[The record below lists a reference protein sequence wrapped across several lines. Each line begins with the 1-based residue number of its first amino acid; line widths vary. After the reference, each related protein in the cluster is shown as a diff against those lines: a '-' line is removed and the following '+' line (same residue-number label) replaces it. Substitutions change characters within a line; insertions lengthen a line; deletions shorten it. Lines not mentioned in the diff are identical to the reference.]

1 MCTNGHKRSLG
12 QSGTLL
18 AFLTDQGC
26 NSLNNS
32 QAQRHFLGWAK
43 ELNRANSTSM
53 PHTTAHCDGGA
64 WPGSSSLAEQEHTRL
79 QGEASTPYDAASGAH
94 LSLLRALWVSAGLG
108 PADEFEPVST
118 RWLGIGFQGVPIEK
132 RLVDR

>member
-43 ELNRANSTSM
+43 KLSRANSTSM
-53 PHTTAHCDGGA
+53 PHTTTHGDGSA
-64 WPGSSSLAEQEHTRL
+64 CPGSSSLAEQEHTRL